1 MTIGQKLHQAL
12 TSAESLTADLKSFAL
27 DTQNQSAKQL
37 YTELASSMENVTNQL
52 RGRVNQAEAE
62 EPQYKV
68 FKNQG

>member
-37 YTELASSMENVTNQL
+37 FTELAGSMENVTSRL

-68 FKNQG
+68 F